1 MVLTI
6 KDVAQRWGV
15 TRQTVEKEIKKGR
28 LKAFVVGSRRSPKYR
43 IRLEWV
49 EEFEESNLK
58 T

>member
-1 MVLTI
+1 MTI

-49 EEFEESNLK
+49 EEFEERNLK